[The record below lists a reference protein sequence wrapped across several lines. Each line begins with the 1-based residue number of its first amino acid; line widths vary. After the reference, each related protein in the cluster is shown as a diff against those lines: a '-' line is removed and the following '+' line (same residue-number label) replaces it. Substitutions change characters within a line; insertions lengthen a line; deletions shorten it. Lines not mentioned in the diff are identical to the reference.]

1 MASNAAL
8 VELPR
13 ATVSQK
19 VTKEELVGRA
29 WALAPEIASLAR
41 DTEQARKPLDSVI
54 GKMDEAGLF
63 TALTPKRWGGPELG
77 LDTQLEIV
85 EAISSACMSTG
96 WIAAFYIGHHIFV
109 SRFSEQ
115 AQAEVFANGPRCLL
129 PASTSAMMT
138 AKTVPGGWELTG
150 RATWG
155 SGIMHADWVMVGGAC
170 DDGLRVFLLPV
181 KDVTCV
187 DVWHVSGMAG
197 TGSND
202 IIAEN
207 VFVPAHRA
215 ERQEH
220 FMMGTGEGA
229 KIHAN
234 PMYRAPLMPLI
245 YSEIIGI
252 FSGGLLGAQKAFAE
266 TVRKRI
272 ITHTGQTTVERP
284 QAHIQLGQSFASLD
298 AGRELARSIVRRT
311 EAVIEADDES
321 IETRLELK
329 ALTGFTADLC
339 RRAVNDMINRGGS
352 SMFLSDR
359 PLQRFFRDM
368 NMIAIHAHW
377 DCEVGFEQMGRHF
390 VGLEPN
396 NPLV

>member
-1 MASNAAL
+1 MATNAAL

-13 ATVSQK
+13 GAAPQA

-29 WALAPEIASLAR
+29 WELVPEIAALAR
-41 DTEQARKPLDSVI
+41 ETEQARKPLDRVI
-54 GKMDEAGLF
+54 ARMDEAGLF

-96 WIAAFYIGHHIFV
+96 WIAAFYIGHHIFA

-115 AQAEVFANGPRCLL
+115 AQGEVFANGPRCLL

-138 AKTVPGGWELTG
+138 AKTVAGGWELTG
-150 RATWG
+150 KATWG
-155 SGIMHADWVMVGGAC
+155 SGIMHADWVMVGGIC
-170 DDGLRVFLLPV
+170 DDGARVFLLPV
-181 KDVTCV
+181 TDVACE
-187 DVWHVSGMAG
+187 DVWHVAGMAG

-202 IIAEN
+202 IVLDG

-215 ERQEH
+215 LRQED
-220 FMMGTGEGA
+220 FMAGTGA
-229 KIHAN
+229 AIHAN

-252 FSGGLLGAQKAFAE
+252 FSGGLLGAQRAFAE
-266 TVRKRI
+266 TIRKRV

-284 QAHIQLGQSFASLD
+284 QAHIQIGQSFASLD
-298 AGRELARSIVRRT
+298 AARELARSIVRRT
-311 EAVIEADDES
+311 ETLIETGDSSLD
-321 IETRLELK
+321 TRLELK

-377 DCEVGFEQMGRHF
+377 DCEIGFEQLGRHY
-390 VGLEPN
+390 VGLEPS